1 MCFLLIPFIDI
12 NNWFID
18 INNLFIDINNSIYW
32 YICMRIKFDFNP
44 IYNPAWPLIL
54 RHQMLHQPTLHSQ
67 LN

>member
-32 YICMRIKFDFNP
+32 YINRI
-44 IYNPAWPLIL
+44 IYINK
-54 RHQMLHQPTLHSQ
+54 
-67 LN
+67 